1 MTGPVRVLIES
12 GVTRPHDPYT
22 FTMVFETGLCR
33 RNHGGLDLHWDR
45 SVIFRQA
52 TNATLLPTSFNS
64 VTRKTISKSGNG
76 LAGGSPNM
84 LRAVET
90 ESSCNRN
97 CPAISFADIEN
108 HTTSMQRAIRAVL
121 HS

>member
-1 MTGPVRVLIES
+1 VLIES

-45 SVIFRQA
+45 SVILRQA

-76 LAGGSPNM
+76 LAGGSPNS
-84 LRAVET
+84 L
-90 ESSCNRN
+90 
-97 CPAISFADIEN
+97 
-108 HTTSMQRAIRAVL
+108 TTLVPYRAITSVWYPMVPTHDDFTRNQR
-121 HS
+121 S